1 MNIFVCSQR
10 LRYKLTRLVERA
22 YIMSDSLDLIDIL
35 EKGEVEMIYRR
46 ALSAAEWE
54 VIQYNLKTKFW
65 SKMRKDMLDALEDS
79 PDFYLNE

>member
-1 MNIFVCSQR
+1 
-10 LRYKLTRLVERA
+10 
-22 YIMSDSLDLIDIL
+22 MSDSLDLIDIL

-46 ALSAAEWE
+46 ELSAAEWE